1 MRRGIWRRRHRPLR
15 SAVLAGGVALTAAF
29 AAAMS
34 AAATAASAA
43 PSVSAAA
50 PSASAPSVS
59 AASGRAER
67 THEVEYFTGPGAH
80 PRHTEVPA
88 ATPARLTRGDRAL
101 SAAETAADGD
111 VGSVIENG
119 PTADKVDVVFV
130 GDGYTAAQQD
140 DFHADVRSKWAQ
152 ISAVE
157 PYAAY
162 RNLFNVWSVDAVS
175 NQSGVSGDPSKGV
188 VKDTALDSYFW
199 CDGTERLLCVDT
211 GKVASYAAKAPEA
224 DLVVVLSNSA
234 KYGGA
239 GYAISSGAG
248 YDGIA
253 TASSDHPDSDQ
264 VAVHETGHSL
274 GGLADEYVY
283 APNGTYTGAE
293 PEESNATKLSAAQ
306 LTAEKRKWY
315 RWIGQTSPDGGTVG
329 AYEGSRYYPKGL
341 NRPTENSIMRTL
353 GRKYSLPGRE
363 AMIAGFYRHASVLSS
378 RTRTSAPV
386 ARAASLKVSVSKA
399 ASLKWYVDGAEVTA
413 ARGKKTVTPA
423 SLGVPSDGRH
433 HTVMAKA
440 VDTTR
445 AVKDPA
451 LRKLLT
457 DSRTWKIPATS

>member
-1 MRRGIWRRRHRPLR
+1 MRRGIGRRRHTPLR
-15 SAVLAGGVALTAAF
+15 SAVVAGGVALTAAL
-29 AAAMS
+29 AATVS
-34 AAATAASAA
+34 GTATAAPTATA
-43 PSVSAAA
+43 PQEE
-50 PSASAPSVS
+50 
-59 AASGRAER
+59 RAQRAHEVHEAHEAHEV
-67 THEVEYFTGPGAH
+67 HEVEYFTGPDAH

-111 VGSVIENG
+111 VSSVIDNG

-162 RNLFNVWSVDAVS
+162 RELFNVWSVDAVS
-175 NQSGVSGDPSKGV
+175 NQSGVSGDPSKDV

-211 GKVASYAAKAPEA
+211 GKVESYAAKAPQA
-224 DLVVVLSNSA
+224 DLVIVLSNST

-239 GYAISSGAG
+239 GYTLSSGVG

-264 VAVHETGHSL
+264 VAVHETGHSV

-283 APNGTYTGAE
+283 ATNGTYTGAE
-293 PEESNATKLSAAQ
+293 PGEPNATKLTAAQ
-306 LTAEKRKWY
+306 LTAQKRKWY

-341 NRPTENSIMRTL
+341 NRPTQNSIMRTL
-353 GRKYSLPGRE
+353 GREYSLPGRE

-378 RTRTSAPV
+378 RTGRGASLARTE
-386 ARAASLKVSVSKA
+386 SLKVSVPKG
-399 ASLKWYVDGAEVTA
+399 ASVRWYRDGAEVA
-413 ARGKKTVTPA
+413 VARDKKKVTPA
-423 SLGVPSDGRH
+423 SLGVPPDGKR
-433 HTVMAKA
+433 HTVTARA
-440 VDTTR
+440 VDRTR

-457 DSRTWKIPATS
+457 ASRTWKVSATS

>member
-1 MRRGIWRRRHRPLR
+1 MRRGIWRGRHTPLR
-15 SAVLAGGVALTAAF
+15 SAVVAGGLALTAAV
-29 AAAMS
+29 AATVS
-34 AAATAASAA
+34 GAATAAPSA
-43 PSVSAAA
+43 VAAA
-50 PSASAPSVS
+50 ESA
-59 AASGRAER
+59 RR

-101 SAAETAADGD
+101 SPAETAADGD
-111 VGSVIENG
+111 VASVIGNG
-119 PTADKVDVVFV
+119 PPADKVDVVFV
-130 GDGYTAAQQD
+130 GDGYTAAQQN

-162 RNLFNVWSVDAVS
+162 RSLFNVWSVDAVS

-211 GKVASYAAKAPEA
+211 GKVESYAAKAPEA
-224 DLVVVLSNSA
+224 DLVIVLSNSA

-239 GYAISSGAG
+239 GYTISSGVG

-264 VAVHETGHSL
+264 VAVHETGHSV
-274 GGLADEYVY
+274 GDLADEYVY
-283 APNGTYTGAE
+283 ATNGTYTGAE
-293 PEESNATKLSAAQ
+293 PREPNATKLSAAQ
-306 LTAEKRKWY
+306 LTTQKQKWY
-315 RWIGQTSPDGGTVG
+315 RWIGRTSPDGGTVG
-329 AYEGSRYYPKGL
+329 AYKGSRYYPKGL

-363 AMIAGFYRHASVLSS
+363 AMIAGFYRHASVLS
-378 RTRTSAPV
+378 TRTGASP
-386 ARAASLKVSVSKA
+386 ARAESLTVSVPKSASLS
-399 ASLKWYVDGAEVTA
+399 WYVDGTEVTA

-423 SLGVPSDGRH
+423 SLGVPSDGRP
-433 HTVMAKA
+433 HTVTAKA
-440 VDTTR
+440 ADTSR

-457 DSRTWKIPATS
+457 DSRTWKIPVTS

>member
-1 MRRGIWRRRHRPLR
+1 M
-15 SAVLAGGVALTAAF
+15 ALTAVV

-34 AAATAASAA
+34 AAASAASAT
-43 PSVSAAA
+43 PSASAAA
-50 PSASAPSVS
+50 PSASAPSAS
-59 AASGRAER
+59 APPASAVSGRAER
-67 THEVEYFTGPGAH
+67 THEVEYFTGPGGH

-88 ATPARLTRGDRAL
+88 DTPARLTRGDRAL

-175 NQSGVSGDPSKGV
+175 NQAGVSGDPSKGV

-239 GYAISSGAG
+239 GYTVSSGAG

-264 VAVHETGHSL
+264 VAVHETGHSV

-283 APNGTYTGAE
+283 AANGTYTGAE
-293 PEESNATKLSAAQ
+293 PGEPNATKLTAAQ

-353 GRKYSLPGRE
+353 GREYSLPGRE

-378 RTRTSAPV
+378 RTRTGASV
-386 ARAASLKVSVSKA
+386 ARAANLKVSVSKA
-399 ASLKWYVDGAEVTA
+399 ASLRWYVDGAEVTA

-423 SLGVPSDGRH
+423 SLGVPSDGRP
-433 HTVMAKA
+433 HTVTAKA
-440 VDTTR
+440 ADTTR

-457 DSRTWKIPATS
+457 ASRTWKVPGAS